1 MHLRSCLLTL
11 VLSGAVSTAC
21 AQQPTPSPKPV
32 WVNLGSGVYHCPGTE
47 HYGTTRQGEYLPE
60 AVAIDSGYRAN
71 GGRPCSPALAA
82 READP
87 LDAVPP
93 PPRPLPDSGPPVPGT
108 GLTACVITRVRD
120 GDTIECQGGEAVR
133 LIGIDSPERD
143 QSPFGAMATRGL
155 LAFVSLHDTIQLSSD
170 KEARD
175 QYGRVLAYL
184 WIGGGELFNELIIR
198 QGFAAA
204 FLKYPF
210 REDFQKL
217 FRAAAGAARKE
228 NRGFWRTEDPEVI
241 PVSQVRAH
249 LGEIVSV
256 RLLCAE
262 VLKKGSFLCLRP
274 AEDEFEALI
283 PRDRVSF
290 FPGADSWEGKEIR
303 LTGFMEEFA
312 GRPQMIVSFLRQL
325 RLT

>member
-1 MHLRSCLLTL
+1 METTDLRIGAGAKRDPLRPMKSHERMKKSFFFLTVVFVGLLP
-11 VLSGAVSTAC
+11 AA
-21 AQQPTPSPKPV
+21 
-32 WVNLGSGVYHCPGTE
+32 
-47 HYGTTRQGEYLPE
+47 E
-60 AVAIDSGYRAN
+60 AVRQSPFPESGT
-71 GGRPCSPALAA
+71 
-82 READP
+82 
-87 LDAVPP
+87 V
-93 PPRPLPDSGPPVPGT
+93 V
-108 GLTACVITRVRD
+108 RVAD
-120 GDTIECQGGEAVR
+120 GDTVTVRFSDGVERRVR
-133 LIGIDSPERD
+133 LIGVDAPEMDDPREEVAWRAFLSRRFAFHHLYRRAVRLTFDFSPLDE
-143 QSPFGAMATRGL
+143 
-155 LAFVSLHDTIQLSSD
+155 
-170 KEARD
+170 
-175 QYGRVLAYL
+175 YGRVLAYL

-274 AEDEFEALI
+274 AEDGFEALI